1 MGGDMGNR
9 GNSGEDVQEHRFT
22 SLEFQLE
29 QIPTMSDRITRKHWT
44 KAERE
49 QYPFWTCI
57 LIIALF
63 GIVGMAVRTIY
74 AMGLPIAILMVIC
87 LIPIV
92 IYHLRSLAGR
102 FNRQWKLFAGD
113 GELYRFLR
121 DASLMLGH
129 PIELGKP
136 DEHFTTH
143 LEIPFSEAVNAIKT
157 YLKTTTLP
165 DPIPPDSSPGL
176 RVADVSLSSPATS
189 ESHHVIQIEYIG
201 SISRSLGIRVNAV
214 DAGSDV
220 TAGFT
225 LRPST
230 SETRDKVKEGLAGRI
245 QDRFIAAKL
254 LTDIREAA
262 GVEAMSIPLV
272 ESEPPP
278 MTDHAPSSAV

>member
-1 MGGDMGNR
+1 M
-9 GNSGEDVQEHRFT
+9 
-22 SLEFQLE
+22 
-29 QIPTMSDRITRKHWT
+29 
-44 KAERE
+44 
-49 QYPFWTCI
+49 
-57 LIIALF
+57 
-63 GIVGMAVRTIY
+63 
-74 AMGLPIAILMVIC
+74 
-87 LIPIV
+87 V

-102 FNRQWKLFAGD
+102 FTRQWKLFASD
-113 GELYRFLR
+113 GELFRFLR

-129 PIELGKP
+129 PVELGKP

-157 YLKTTTLP
+157 YLKTTALP
-165 DPIPPDSSPGL
+165 DPIPADSSPGL
-176 RVADVSLSSPATS
+176 RVADVSLSSPTTS

-201 SISRSLGIRVNAV
+201 SISRTLGLRVNAV

-220 TAGFT
+220 TVGFT
-225 LRPST
+225 LRPSM

-278 MTDHAPSSAV
+278 MSDHAPSSAV